1 MKVSI
6 EGSTI
11 GSTGP
16 SKGIMMMYV
25 YPQSSLKLYEVYFTS
40 HVLLTGGY

>member
-6 EGSTI
+6 EGLTI
-11 GSTGP
+11 GCTGP

-40 HVLLTGGY
+40 HVWLTGGY

>member
-25 YPQSSLKLYEVYFTS
+25 YPQSSLELLYEVYFTS
-40 HVLLTGGY
+40 HVLLTGG